1 MRKLAKILTVIC
13 LVLNVSQFAFAA
25 AGDWT
30 FSGTNW
36 LRTRVIRKDLQGPL
50 KDTDKTTDAGFSVDR
65 GYVRYAYQFTDTI
78 KGQWTADFFS
88 AKTGDFKDG
97 AGIKLK
103 ESYVDLP
110 IGISDGKLTVGLQK
124 NYLGLIYD
132 YDYRIIEKEFI
143 DRNGIDASADNGLV
157 LNGYFP
163 MGYGTYAVGLYN
175 GEGYKKALSPDV
187 NTELAVVADARFIVI
202 PGLTIGASY
211 KRDLQGT
218 VAATGNNAY
227 NTNHL
232 MVGMV
237 RTAYGSF
244 DMWGEYINQ
253 KIDTYSTT
261 TNKFTGIKKKGFSLL
276 PSFQVNA
283 DWTVLAR
290 YDSWDPNTD
299 TANDKVNTI
308 IAGVNYLVTKGVLL
322 QLNYQQDKPE
332 NSAVATT
339 TQYLAQLAWSF
350 SKVFVQ

>member
-1 MRKLAKILTVIC
+1 MRKLVKIITVVC

-36 LRTRVIRKDLQGPL
+36 LRTRAINKDLQGPQ
-50 KDTDKTTDAGFSVDR
+50 KDTTKTTDAGFSVDR

-78 KGQWTADFFS
+78 KGQCTVDFFS
-88 AKTGDFKDG
+88 AKGSDFKDG

-110 IGISDGKLTVGLQK
+110 IGIPEGKLTFGLQK

-143 DRNGIDASADNGLV
+143 DRNSIDASADNGLV

-163 MGYGTYAVGLYN
+163 LGFGTYAVGLYN

-187 NTELAVVADARFIVI
+187 NTELAAVADARFIVI

-227 NTNHL
+227 NTNNL
-232 MVGMV
+232 LVGMI
-237 RTAYGSF
+237 RTAYGFF
-244 DMWGEYINQ
+244 DMWGEYISQ
-253 KIDTYSTT
+253 KIDTYSTST
-261 TNKFTGIKKKGFSLL
+261 GNFTALKKKGFSLM
-276 PSFQVNA
+276 PSYQLNPE
-283 DWTVLAR
+283 WTVLAR
-290 YDSWDPNTD
+290 YDNWDPNTNA
-299 TANDKVNTI
+299 ANDKVNTI
-308 IAGVNYLVTKGVLL
+308 IAGVNYTITKGVLL

-332 NSAVATT
+332 NSAAATT
-339 TQYLAQLAWSF
+339 TQYLAQVAWSF
-350 SKVFVQ
+350 SRVFVQ

>member
-1 MRKLAKILTVIC
+1 MLKAVKTAVVCMLL
-13 LVLNVSQFAFAA
+13 LNLSQMAFAA

-36 LRTRVIRKDLQGPL
+36 LRTRVISKDLQGPL
-50 KDTDKTTDAGFSVDR
+50 KDTDKTTDSGFSVDR
-65 GYVRYAYQFTDTI
+65 GYVRYTYQFTDTI

-110 IGISDGKLTVGLQK
+110 VGIPEGKLTFGLQK

-157 LNGYFP
+157 VNGFFP
-163 MGYGTYAVGLYN
+163 MGYGTYAVGIYN

-187 NTELAVVADARFIVI
+187 NTEVAVVTDARFIVI
-202 PGLTIGASY
+202 PGLTVGASY

-218 VAATGNNAY
+218 VASTGNNAY
-227 NTNHL
+227 NTNNL
-232 MVGMV
+232 MVGMI
-237 RTAYGSF
+237 RIAYGQF

-261 TNKFTGIKKKGFSLL
+261 SNKFTEVKKKGFSLM
-276 PSFQVNA
+276 PSYQLNPA
-283 DWTVLAR
+283 WTVLAR

-299 TANDKVNTI
+299 TTDNKVNTI
-308 IAGVNYLVTKGVLL
+308 IAGINYAITKGVLL
-322 QLNYQQDKPE
+322 QLNYQKDDPE
-332 NSAVATT
+332 NSATAAT

-350 SKVFVQ
+350 SRVFVQ